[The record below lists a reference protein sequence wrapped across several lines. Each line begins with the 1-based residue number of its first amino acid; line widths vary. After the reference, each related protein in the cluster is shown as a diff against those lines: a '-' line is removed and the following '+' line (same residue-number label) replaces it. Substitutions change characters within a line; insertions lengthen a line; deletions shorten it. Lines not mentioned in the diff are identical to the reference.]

1 MSILWR
7 FILFGAIL
15 AIAIA
20 AAVRYGDS
28 LRQYFLGQGT
38 TYAVYVNQVAFA
50 VSVAD
55 EPDERKQGLSGT
67 PPLKQYEG
75 KLFIF
80 DEAAKHG
87 IWMKDML
94 FPIDILWFDDQFTLI
109 HVIEN
114 ATPDSY
120 PAIFAPPKDARF
132 VLEINAYSAKTLG
145 INVGQQL
152 ILPTA
157 ILPRD
162 LAKTF

>member
-15 AIAIA
+15 AIAVVA
-20 AAVRYGDS
+20 TVRYGDS
-28 LRQYFLGQGT
+28 LQQYFLGQGE
-38 TYAVYVNQVAFA
+38 TYTIYVNQVAFA

-55 EPDERKQGLSGT
+55 EPAEREQGLSGV
-67 PPLKQYEG
+67 PSLKQYEG

-80 DEAAKHG
+80 DEAAKYG
-87 IWMKDML
+87 IWMKEMR
-94 FPIDILWFDDQFTLI
+94 FPIDILWFDEQFTLI
-109 HVIEN
+109 HVVEN

-120 PAIFAPPKDARF
+120 PANFAPPKNARF

-145 INVGQQL
+145 IDIGQQL